1 MFCSVASLFI
11 YLFELIFKTFA
22 LHKCGTRAEYII
34 AFVLCRHSGPA
45 LIRKHLASSLTRISA
60 KKKKNISAMH
70 DYRACHTYK
79 QTPYGDCRIVFV
91 YVSFTSTIII
101 YHCTGRLYGGSH
113 IRHSAILLNWF
124 SVCAQ
129 RSWMWW
135 MGSKKFNVCFS
146 YGWFPTNTNE
156 TKKKR
161 CFYWFSV
168 LL

>member
-1 MFCSVASLFI
+1 MRNQSRVYNCFCIVPSFRARADSQAPRLVA
-11 YLFELIFKTFA
+11 
-22 LHKCGTRAEYII
+22 RAN
-34 AFVLCRHSGPA
+34 F
-45 LIRKHLASSLTRISA
+45 RK
-60 KKKKNISAMH
+60 KEKNISAMH

-146 YGWFPTNTNE
+146 YGWFSTNTNE

-161 CFYWFSV
+161 CFYWFSA